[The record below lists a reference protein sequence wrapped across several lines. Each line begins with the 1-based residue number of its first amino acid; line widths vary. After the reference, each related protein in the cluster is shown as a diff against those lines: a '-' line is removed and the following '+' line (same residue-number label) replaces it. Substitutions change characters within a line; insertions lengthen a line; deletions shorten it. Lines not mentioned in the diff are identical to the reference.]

1 MEPSEIGRFGTLRLM
16 KRLEPDTSIASFP
29 IDDETV
35 TFGRDPTCSVRLYY
49 SSVSPLHAKIIFQD
63 RKAFIVVLGL
73 DGVHVD
79 GCPVL
84 PSSNPAL
91 PTTVPISNN
100 SEIEIHT
107 KRFIFTYPPKEM
119 RAALDMSPQKD
130 IPMTPGTRRK
140 MLRMSMI
147 QSAEVFTPRPSKD
160 PMENLRI
167 LQSPF
172 KRRAPSP
179 LKQQYNTQPT
189 APTGEDDEVEE
200 EIVLVD
206 GNCPHVVE
214 EEKDLVILESVEV
227 EVPPLHPSPPTPLRL
242 GAFGRPANSQGS
254 SANPY
259 QTPRRKLG
267 RLSLHRAVL
276 IRSAQRAV
284 LKHDIEREEE
294 EQEEKEVEEFIAE
307 EVEGLI
313 EEDEEYQQHD
323 GTTSEDQGENG
334 HVPQTID
341 QPSGWRTSLG
351 LVKGFSWPF
360 RSSSAAP
367 EEKEEDEEVGL
378 EGDYDEAQMNV
389 DQELPPSSDSV
400 PESALDSDPTTPV
413 AKDETILPAPRS
425 WGSFLTP
432 QAGHAPT
439 SIGVGRGAGQNSFS
453 GVVAP
458 SPGLGGP
465 RRVRIE
471 PKWKVTDIIVPLPNE
486 EEIKQEEQASSIPV
500 VSCRMQITEE
510 ERQAIRERRRS
521 ALTTPDPYFGGQV
534 PGLGARRLSNAPGA
548 SPAPL
553 PSLLATGTRSISPVK
568 SQPFSPTKLAVHA
581 GEQSGSEEE
590 EDTRSL
596 LDKMK
601 QTVEVMKRRRSVGSL
616 WGGDDEGKLD
626 QEVGHLEQSS
636 AVNNQEEDMD
646 ESDKENDGAGDDVE
660 MANTQQTAQDAGE
673 AEPDTVYEEKVVA
686 NEKDEDAP
694 ADLPLPSLTRKSTNP
709 QTPQLESLKHLFS
722 QPKPNTIAATP
733 AVQSMRHLFKN
744 APPTDTETPR
754 MDDMRNMFLREERS
768 GQVIATP
775 TFEGVG
781 EMMRTPLAYRAGT
794 PDADAAQPAAKND
807 PPTTQKTSVAVASTA
822 TRRRT
827 PRANVSTSK
836 PPPTEPPPELEVL
849 AEEGTAAGTS
859 TRTQPPAAAQK
870 NASGPAPRKAR
881 LLRGRKPTPANDEPE
896 ATRARA
902 PSRPNTE
909 PKVGATRKIK
919 AEPESEPVVPKRPP
933 SRARATPIP
942 EVTVETRSLRSEPS
956 KARSRASAKSTPSTG
971 ETGTSDAPA
980 KSTRAARKGVTTSAP
995 RDASGRTTPSQPVR
1009 TADEDDHDPLDSIG
1023 ETEDVP
1029 ALKRKT
1035 RTAAVPRVKQEESD
1049 SAAAGVAAGPAGR
1062 KRAATLATSKPP
1074 VSAPTTRGKASA
1086 ATRKKAPPVVTT
1098 KALPETSSESGM
1110 DKENTPSREDDDTS
1124 GQDAAGSAPKTTRG
1138 KRSATVSK
1146 PREVEKDD
1154 SAKPRTTRAT
1164 RSRT

>member
-63 RKAFIVVLGL
+63 RKVY
-73 DGVHVD
+73 GVHVD

-130 IPMTPGTRRK
+130 IPMTPGARRK

-167 LQSPF
+167 LQS
-172 KRRAPSP
+172 
-179 LKQQYNTQPT
+179 
-189 APTGEDDEVEE
+189 
-200 EIVLVD
+200 
-206 GNCPHVVE
+206 
-214 EEKDLVILESVEV
+214 
-227 EVPPLHPSPPTPLRL
+227 
-242 GAFGRPANSQGS
+242 
-254 SANPY
+254 
-259 QTPRRKLG
+259 

-367 EEKEEDEEVGL
+367 EEKEEDE
-378 EGDYDEAQMNV
+378 
-389 DQELPPSSDSV
+389 ELPPSSDSV

-553 PSLLATGTRSISPVK
+553 PSLLATATRSISPVK

-881 LLRGRKPTPANDEPE
+881 LLRGRKPTPANDEV
-896 ATRARA
+896 
-902 PSRPNTE
+902 RPT
-909 PKVGATRKIK
+909 
-919 AEPESEPVVPKRPP
+919 SEWRWL
-933 SRARATPIP
+933 SNQL
-942 EVTVETRSLRSEPS
+942 RSLKLRGRGRHPGPTQSLKLAQPG
-956 KARSRASAKSTPSTG
+956 KSRLNQNLS
-971 ETGTSDAPA
+971 
-980 KSTRAARKGVTTSAP
+980 
-995 RDASGRTTPSQPVR
+995 
-1009 TADEDDHDPLDSIG
+1009 L
-1023 ETEDVP
+1023 
-1029 ALKRKT
+1029 
-1035 RTAAVPRVKQEESD
+1035 
-1049 SAAAGVAAGPAGR
+1049 
-1062 KRAATLATSKPP
+1062 
-1074 VSAPTTRGKASA
+1074 
-1086 ATRKKAPPVVTT
+1086 
-1098 KALPETSSESGM
+1098 
-1110 DKENTPSREDDDTS
+1110 
-1124 GQDAAGSAPKTTRG
+1124 
-1138 KRSATVSK
+1138 
-1146 PREVEKDD
+1146 
-1154 SAKPRTTRAT
+1154 
-1164 RSRT
+1164 